1 MKNKVLSYP
10 VMFLLLLVVLSWL
23 TACKKD
29 PNKTVIQGHVTV
41 YGTNKPVPG
50 ARIYLWC
57 YNGEIFGPTGS
68 TFVDSLVTDATGG
81 FHTEYRDRDLCGGIY
96 LSAYKEGYYYK
107 NDLDIHSG
115 VNDLEI
121 VLDPEAWVKVVT
133 IPDVTGNS
141 ISFTGTFTGASGWS
155 TDGFQGTREF
165 VFDTRGNRLKEI
177 WWTYTAPPITYAKD
191 TFFLVGGDTTV
202 YTIHY

>member
-1 MKNKVLSYP
+1 M
-10 VMFLLLLVVLSWL
+10 LLMIMTVLSWL

-29 PNKTVIQGHVTV
+29 PNKTVIQGHVTA

-57 YNGEIFGPTGS
+57 YNGEILGPTSS
-68 TFVDSLVTDATGG
+68 TFVDSLDTDATGS

-115 VNDLEI
+115 VNNLEI
-121 VLDPEAWVKVVT
+121 VLDPEAWLKIVT
-133 IPDVTGNS
+133 VPDAGNHH
-141 ISFTGTFTGASGWS
+141 IVIGGDFLGAAGFDVYS
-155 TDGFQGTREF
+155 THGSQVHLFP
-165 VFDTRGNRLKEI
+165 TRGNRTKQISWRPWGELDK
-177 WWTYTAPPITYAKD
+177 TVFD
-191 TFFLVGGDTTV
+191 SVFVSGLDTTTFV
-202 YTIHY
+202 VHY